1 MADGNSRRRLSPGGI
16 IGALVALVVVVLV
29 IVAVAGGGDDDKSSG
44 ASVADAGGTSTSKAA
59 KATSA
64 RAQTLVLGQFRP
76 ATGKVGNP
84 YVQASD
90 ALVSDGLHELVFEAL
105 FYINY
110 QNGKSEPWLAT
121 GYKYSDDNKTITLT
135 LRDDVTWNDGEKFTA
150 DDVVYTLQ
158 QIKKAKA
165 PYRAANIQ
173 AAVKSAEATSPT
185 EVVIHLKAPNPRF
198 VDAEL
203 SSAVYTANFI
213 PMPKHVFQGKDFN
226 RFSFYS
232 LGKGWP
238 MGTGPYTL
246 AKLDAS
252 SATLTRNEN
261 WWAAKAG
268 VSKLPAPQRVVYTN
282 PGPEDSAVSGL
293 ETSKLDYAGQ
303 SVPSVA
309 GFIAARKQNDK
320 LINWDGDL
328 GWVDPCPFSLTINTK
343 NKPWGDAAMRW
354 ALNAAIDKD
363 QFSQLFNTPGEPTPA
378 RSPFPE
384 YPQLTKLLD
393 ANKGLFDTY
402 NTLDH
407 DPAKIEQLLTGEGYK
422 KDGSYWSKDGK
433 PLTLKLNLFNAAAL
447 GPVWGDVAQL
457 LSQQLKE
464 AGIKVDLQPGDFNL
478 IAANRASGKFD
489 AQSWFEC
496 GSVTDPWA
504 TLNRYT
510 DAPAN
515 DNAGKW
521 TNKEYNSIVAKM
533 GELPPGDPQINQ
545 LFTQATTIL
554 LKELPVIPLVQRPTP
569 IVMNQTYWKNWP
581 TSQNGYTQPAPWGMN
596 FHQVITKLQ
605 PASAG

>member
-1 MADGNSRRRLSPGGI
+1 MAEGYGRRRLSPGGM
-16 IGALVALVVVVLV
+16 IGALVAAIVVVVV
-29 IVAVAGGGDDDKSSG
+29 IVAVASGGGDDDNNTAATASG
-44 ASVADAGGTSTSKAA
+44 GSAKPA
-59 KATSA
+59 KASSA
-64 RAQTLVLGQFRP
+64 RAGTLVLGQFRP

-105 FYINY
+105 FYVNY
-110 QNGKSEPWLAT
+110 QTGKSEPWLAT
-121 GYKYSDDNKTITLT
+121 GYKYSDDNKTVTLT
-135 LRDDVTWNDGEKFTA
+135 LRDDVKWNDGQPFTA

-173 AAVKSAEATSPT
+173 AAVKSVEETSPT
-185 EVVIHLKAPNPRF
+185 EVVIHLKTPNPRF

-203 SSAVYTANFI
+203 SAYVYTANFI
-213 PMPKHVFQGKDFN
+213 PMPKHVFQGKDFD

-232 LGKGWP
+232 LSKGWP
-238 MGTGPYTL
+238 MGTGPYSL
-246 AKLDAS
+246 AKLDAT
-252 SATLTRNEN
+252 SATLTRNEG

-268 VSKLPAPQRVVYTN
+268 VAKLPAPQRVVYTS

-293 ETSKLDYAGQ
+293 ETNKLDYAGQ
-303 SVPSVA
+303 SVPTVA
-309 GFIAARKQNDK
+309 GFIAARKQNAK
-320 LINWDGDL
+320 LVNWDGDL
-328 GWVDPCPFSLTINTK
+328 GWSDPCPFSLTVNTK
-343 NKPWGDAAMRW
+343 NKPWDDPTMRW
-354 ALNAAIDKD
+354 ALNSAIDKD
-363 QFSQLFNTPGEPTPA
+363 QFSQLFNNPGEPTPA
-378 RSPFPE
+378 RSPYPE

-393 ANKGLFDTY
+393 ANKDLFDTY
-402 NTLDH
+402 KTLEH
-407 DPAKIEQLLTGEGYK
+407 DPAKVEELLKSKGYT
-422 KDGSYWSKDGK
+422 KDGAYWSKGGK
-433 PLTLKLNLFNAAAL
+433 PLSLKLNLFNAAAL

-457 LSQQLKE
+457 LGQQLKE

-478 IAANRASGKFD
+478 VASNRASGKFD

-510 DAPAN
+510 DAPGN

-521 TNKEYNSIVAKM
+521 SNKQFESLVTKM
-533 GELPPGDPQINQ
+533 GELTPGDPQIQ
-545 LFTQATTIL
+545 DLFHQAMDIW

-581 TSQNGYTQPAPWGMN
+581 TSDNGYTQPAPWGMN

-605 PASAG
+605 PAG